1 MNPPTSLEIAAWL
14 LAAFAIAAGIN
25 QIMRLIDRMREKPS
39 PIETYETKLSA
50 AKEREHI
57 ERRIQRVEAD
67 LLRLS
72 ADIHTLG
79 VTLAETGE
87 ARARRLHERIDHVQA
102 DITRQMHEMP
112 SQMVA
117 LLKNTGALE

>member
-1 MNPPTSLEIAAWL
+1 MTPPTSLEIAAWL

-39 PIETYETKLSA
+39 PVETYETKISA
-50 AKEREHI
+50 AKERDHI

-72 ADIHTLG
+72 SDIHTLG
-79 VTLAETGE
+79 ITLAETGE
-87 ARARRLHERIDHVQA
+87 SRARRIHERIDNVQH
-102 DITRQMHEMP
+102 DLTQQIHDMP

-117 LLKNTGALE
+117 ILKNCGALE